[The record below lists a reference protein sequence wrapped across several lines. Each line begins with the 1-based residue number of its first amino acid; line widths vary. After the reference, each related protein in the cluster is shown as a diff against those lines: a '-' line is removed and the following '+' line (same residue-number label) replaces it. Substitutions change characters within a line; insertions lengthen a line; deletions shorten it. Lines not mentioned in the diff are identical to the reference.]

1 MLNQSND
8 SADKTADQSV
18 IELDEA
24 DSSITMLLH
33 WKNHHHQN
41 PTLPCTLEFS
51 NLRVSDVKDNSM
63 VSDTNFSDVCNVEEF
78 DKNRERPAEKILD
91 QLNETGNPAELSLD
105 DPDLERLLDDIYSGH
120 IAKPHWWHLGSWL
133 YAFLGSS
140 PPHGGLWEL
149 LWHVPW
155 EWHQWPAHRGWI
167 ENFERGQYLFI
178 SNVLYFLKCRQIVT
192 RSEQEIPPSNR
203 CIVQL

>member
-140 PPHGGLWEL
+140 PRSRWTLGTPLTCPLRVTPMTSTSRMNRKFWKGS
-149 LWHVPW
+149 
-155 EWHQWPAHRGWI
+155 
-167 ENFERGQYLFI
+167 I
-178 SNVLYFLKCRQIVT
+178 SLYFKCALF
-192 RSEQEIPPSNR
+192 S
-203 CIVQL
+203 